1 MKYRLTV
8 KGQVALAAAML
19 LIIFAVGS
27 FSQLGKPKLAEEP
40 AAPAKPNEVSQE
52 QPAVDPAN
60 EQPVASDPQGKV
72 PEAQP
77 TDAELQ
83 KIASTVYFKPD
94 QWEIQAAEIC
104 KITEI
109 VDALKPYP
117 QLKIVVEGNINGI
130 PGSEDSLFGE
140 DLSLKRAQVVGQVLI
155 GKGIDEARIILK
167 SNGSAEPA
175 TSEPD
180 KLWMNRR
187 TTLYIEGFKGD

>member
-19 LIIFAVGS
+19 LIIFAAGS
-27 FSQLGKPKLAEEP
+27 FGQLGKSKLGKEP
-40 AAPAKPNEVSQE
+40 AAPLKPNEVSQE
-52 QPAVDPAN
+52 QPPVDPVN
-60 EQPVASDPQGKV
+60 GQPAASEPQGKV
-72 PEAQP
+72 PAVQPADAQ
-77 TDAELQ
+77 LQ

-94 QWEIQAAEIC
+94 QWEMQAAEIC

-117 QLKIVVEGNINGI
+117 QLKIIVEGNINGI
-130 PGSEDSLFGE
+130 PGAEDSLFGV
-140 DLSLKRAQVVGQVLI
+140 DLSLKRAQVVEQVLI
-155 GKGIDEARIILK
+155 GKGIDEARIIVK

-175 TSEPD
+175 TSEQD

-187 TTLYIEGFKGD
+187 TSIYIEGFKGD